1 MKLRYLKSIIPAA
14 ALTLALSVTSCVSDL
29 DVNPIDPSTTM
40 EFNQNE
46 VFTKIYATLGLTG
59 QEGPAGS
66 GDVDGIDE
74 GTSDFVRLIWNLNEL
89 PTDEAHCNW
98 GDVGIPE
105 LNYGAWGAS
114 HSQITGLYYRLFFDV
129 TLCNFFLEQTEGK
142 TDAESVAQRAEA
154 RFIRALNYYYLID
167 MFGNVPLVT
176 SVSTENPQQAK
187 RSELFNFVE
196 TELLAIEP
204 DMKEARTNTYGRVDK
219 VAAWLLLSR
228 LYLNAE
234 VYTGTARW
242 TDAAT
247 YAEKVMNSAYTLS
260 TTYKHLFMADNNGS
274 SVNTANTEIILPI
287 LQDGATTKNYGGSL
301 FLIAST
307 HKDDMPYY
315 GTTEGWAGNSCRP
328 QLMAKFF
335 PTSDAPNVGV
345 TEMVTAAKD
354 DRALFY
360 GIDRTLSIDD
370 ESKFVNGFSCAK
382 YSNVRAD
389 GASSNDSK
397 FTDTDVPFMRAAEAY
412 LTFAEATLR
421 ANNNISSDPVK
432 NAINALRTRANA
444 KTETSYTLSMI
455 LDEWSREFAFE
466 GRRRSDLIRFD
477 KFGGNSDYT
486 WQWKGGTQAGTSFS
500 VNYNLYPIPTNDL
513 NSNSN
518 LTQNPG
524 Y

>member
-1 MKLRYLKSIIPAA
+1 
-14 ALTLALSVTSCVSDL
+14 
-29 DVNPIDPSTTM
+29 
-40 EFNQNE
+40 
-46 VFTKIYATLGLTG
+46 
-59 QEGPAGS
+59 
-66 GDVDGIDE
+66 
-74 GTSDFVRLIWNLNEL
+74 
-89 PTDEAHCNW
+89 
-98 GDVGIPE
+98 
-105 LNYGAWGAS
+105 
-114 HSQITGLYYRLFFDV
+114 
-129 TLCNFFLEQTEGK
+129 
-142 TDAESVAQRAEA
+142 
-154 RFIRALNYYYLID
+154 
-167 MFGNVPLVT
+167 
-176 SVSTENPQQAK
+176 
-187 RSELFNFVE
+187 
-196 TELLAIEP
+196 
-204 DMKEARTNTYGRVDK
+204 
-219 VAAWLLLSR
+219 
-228 LYLNAE
+228 
-234 VYTGTARW
+234 
-242 TDAAT
+242 
-247 YAEKVMNSAYTLS
+247 
-260 TTYKHLFMADNNGS
+260 
-274 SVNTANTEIILPI
+274 
-287 LQDGATTKNYGGSL
+287 
-301 FLIAST
+301 
-307 HKDDMPYY
+307 MPYY
-315 GTTEGWAGNSCRP
+315 GTTEGWAGNRCRP

-360 GIDRTLSIDD
+360 GTDRTLSIDD

-466 GRRRSDLIRFD
+466 GRRRSDLIRFG

-518 LTQNPG
+518 LIQNPG